1 MTSHTTQDD
10 PFNQYQRITAQN
22 YAGGDFAW
30 ILDHPDWR
38 AKVDDCGDTFFTFLM
53 REFSDLEYPTDKADA
68 LKRLQR
74 VADDVEE
81 LYDNI
86 DALQQSANEAVAH
99 LKAPQPPAPVQL
111 RGT

>member
-1 MTSHTTQDD
+1 
-10 PFNQYQRITAQN
+10 
-22 YAGGDFAW
+22 
-30 ILDHPDWR
+30 
-38 AKVDDCGDTFFTFLM
+38 M
-53 REFSDLEYPTDKADA
+53 RELSDLEYPTDKADA

-99 LKAPQPPAPVQL
+99 LKAPQPPAPVKL